1 MKTLYLLGG
10 LLFSGKTTLPARS
23 LSGGGFFDLP
33 PAYPSAALTP
43 FPSDGLKTRLARQP
57 GRRPARA
64 WQVPHLRRIKTSK
77 LTGHERGE
85 QPGDDGHSTADGK
98 VVLETVS

>member
-1 MKTLYLLGG
+1 MKTLYLLCG

-23 LSGGGFFDLP
+23 LSGGGFCDLP

-64 WQVPHLRRIKTSK
+64 WQVPHLRYYHNGARRKLRLHEKGGKEHDMPVHHLLERI
-77 LTGHERGE
+77 
-85 QPGDDGHSTADGK
+85 
-98 VVLETVS
+98 